1 MTWAERVGDLA
12 TNVVLVLINFL
23 RIFTLIVRIAA
34 EKIDGFVINLAE
46 RSEGG
51 IRSTGTG
58 ASTWIALPASVAW
71 GIAAVIL
78 RALSV
83 ITVFIRQITTTLDEF
98 LEALTAETDGG
109 VGRPTPPPVDQP
121 VTPSSMSNA

>member
-12 TNVVLVLINFL
+12 TNLVLVLINFF
-23 RIFTLIVRIAA
+23 RIFTLIIRIAA
-34 EKIDGFVINLAE
+34 EKIDEFVINLAE

-58 ASTWIALPASVAW
+58 GSTWIALPASVAW

-78 RALSV
+78 RAFSV
-83 ITVFIRQITTTLDEF
+83 ITVFIRQITTTVDEF
-98 LEALTAETDGG
+98 LEALTEDTDEGTG
-109 VGRPTPPPVDQP
+109 QPPPPVSQP
-121 VTPSSMSNA
+121 STPPSMSNA